1 MKRIPFLIVCLCAC
15 VSLMAGPTKANP
27 DQAKSAQD
35 EGTVIIM
42 IDDGSSTP
50 SLFVISSQNLE
61 NGIFELI
68 PGDFDEDDFT
78 RNGHFGDFDSD
89 DFIWKW
95 PGDVKQCQGGPSYPT
110 NPPGIIIVRPY

>member
-15 VSLMAGPTKANP
+15 MGLMAGPTKANP

-50 SLFVISSQNLE
+50 SLFIISSQNLE
-61 NGIFELI
+61 NGILELI
-68 PGDFDEDDFT
+68 PGNFDDDDFT
-78 RNGHFGDFDSD
+78 WDGHFGGFDPD
-89 DFIWKW
+89 DFIWKG
-95 PGDVKQCQGGPSYPT
+95 PGDGNQCCGGPSDPS
-110 NPPGIIIVRPY
+110 NPPGIIILRQ